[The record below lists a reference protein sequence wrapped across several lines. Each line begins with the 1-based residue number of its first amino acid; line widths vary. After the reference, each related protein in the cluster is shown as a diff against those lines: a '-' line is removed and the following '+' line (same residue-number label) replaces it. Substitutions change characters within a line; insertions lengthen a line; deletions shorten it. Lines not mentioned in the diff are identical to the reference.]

1 MNFKVK
7 VKSIGV
13 KNKNDLNSQLQ
24 SNKEVIEKVIDN
36 IEPSIHVQPVIKE
49 KKNKPSS
56 KKVIYVRNE
65 ATAVFSSINLCASV
79 FGVSTSTIKYK
90 IAHSECKRKN
100 FDWLKGG
107 FLMYSPD

>member
-7 VKSIGV
+7 IKSTGV
-13 KNKNDLNSQLQ
+13 KNKTELNSQLQ
-24 SNKEVIEKVIDN
+24 NNNEVIEKVIDN
-36 IEPSIHVQPVIKE
+36 IEPAIHVQPVIKE

-65 ATAVFSSINLCASV
+65 ATAVFSSIHLCASI

-90 IAHSECKRKN
+90 IEHSECKRKDS
-100 FDWLKGG
+100 DWLKGG